1 MMTEKSA
8 MADYN
13 GGNNYIGTN
22 LCTEEDHL
30 CTEEN
35 YVCTEEDYVCT
46 IVENGMPLIGYINTM
61 NSGTIQHG
69 HVVTPDGSEPTLV
82 SNALLEAALGIDY
95 PFRANVCWWTEGPSM
110 LVCVHVYLIDNN
122 IHVLNLLK
130 QDPMSYLGPLFYRK
144 CFVCHMR
151 HDMASHLPQKAV
163 QLIKEK
169 SEEFHA
175 HPLGWTEIPLPFTEH
190 VILKC
195 AEEERVLVVG
205 KQRLPYQVPMV
216 SRYFPPGKA
225 IVLDA
230 WNLDVVEELAS
241 SNSRPMLILTDPR
254 RLPQFESAFPHA
266 VINSPNISTLLHVGC
281 CDRLALYAHTQWKV
295 IVVDNVVDN
304 NIHTLRTT
312 AIFWRISNPKWT
324 MEQVAS
330 RVLGY
335 APVHPQEVN
344 RLWTKRLVHCAKPT
358 GTAFVF
364 EEHVLVAD
372 RRPLEACMPAL
383 GHSIAM
389 VDSSLYPR
397 DCWKSNDQTCA
408 ICMDSASD
416 SHLQCGHSFCTEC
429 LQRMYE
435 QAPSRATHCC
445 PMCRATVTTHY
456 VDSLDK
462 FLCRIMPPRATAVWQ
477 WLQEYN
483 YPPDSVLCLCSGER
497 VKVGMQAMLPART
510 RCFTWEDLKRRHMRT
525 VRHIVCFRGSTEEDM
540 RMFRSNYRQSG
551 ITFEQRQIHVHVF

>member
-304 NIHTLRTT
+304 NIHTL
-312 AIFWRISNPKWT
+312 
-324 MEQVAS
+324 V
-330 RVLGY
+330 
-335 APVHPQEVN
+335 
-344 RLWTKRLVHCAKPT
+344 
-358 GTAFVF
+358 
-364 EEHVLVAD
+364 
-372 RRPLEACMPAL
+372 RRPFSGA
-383 GHSIAM
+383 
-389 VDSSLYPR
+389 
-397 DCWKSNDQTCA
+397 
-408 ICMDSASD
+408 SATQNGLWSKWPVGY
-416 SHLQCGHSFCTEC
+416 SV
-429 LQRMYE
+429 
-435 QAPSRATHCC
+435 TH
-445 PMCRATVTTHY
+445 R
-456 VDSLDK
+456 
-462 FLCRIMPPRATAVWQ
+462 FIR
-477 WLQEYN
+477 
-483 YPPDSVLCLCSGER
+483 
-497 VKVGMQAMLPART
+497 
-510 RCFTWEDLKRRHMRT
+510 KR
-525 VRHIVCFRGSTEEDM
+525 
-540 RMFRSNYRQSG
+540 
-551 ITFEQRQIHVHVF
+551 